1 MGFYLIGALCGRP
14 LRGGRVGA
22 SSRGS
27 GGQNQVEEGA
37 FLNESLFSLFKC
49 FKKLVYLFS
58 IKLSNGSS
66 WTFSYIDFG

>member
-1 MGFYLIGALCGRP
+1 MGFGLVGALCGRP

-22 SSRGS
+22 SSRAS
-27 GGQNQVEEGA
+27 GGQNQVEGVA
-37 FLNESLFSLFKC
+37 LLDDFCFSLFKC

-58 IKLSNGSS
+58 IKLSEGSS